1 MVRIWAAGCCCRY
14 RGWKGRL
21 KFARKP
27 FCVIGK
33 SVSQR
38 STSGGAAGRKEV
50 TICPSVCPSVCRHHG
65 TDSVRL
71 GSGGGNSGQRFCHV
85 SHQIASVS
93 SNSEDDPDGSSGW
106 NLEASGIGCLC
117 SQQGN
122 LQSVSIEVK
131 LSFSLSCSAHDRVSA
146 SDQELPF
153 YQRKSW
159 EGEDT
164 FLPLSFHDAELLS
177 DTGSS
182 PSTGR
187 CEQFTL
193 RKGPRSFWPVV
204 YEGIKW

>member
-33 SVSQR
+33 SLSQR
-38 STSGGAAGRKEV
+38 STGGGAAGRKEV

-93 SNSEDDPDGSSGW
+93 SNSEDDPDGSPGW

-131 LSFSLSCSAHDRVSA
+131 FSFSLSCSATTTESLHLIKSFHFIRGRVRKVKTHFCRWVSTMLSSSQTPEVLLLLA
-146 SDQELPF
+146 DVNNSLSEKALAPSDQ
-153 YQRKSW
+153 
-159 EGEDT
+159 
-164 FLPLSFHDAELLS
+164 SFM
-177 DTGSS
+177 
-182 PSTGR
+182 
-187 CEQFTL
+187 
-193 RKGPRSFWPVV
+193 KG
-204 YEGIKW
+204 